1 MVCNNHILIVN
12 YIYYNHVVAP
22 YVTIQLEVHIYIYI
36 EEYLCFRHF
45 CVWGDLPPP
54 PPPRMATIERLFEHF
69 DLKISQ
75 NSGHRP

>member
-45 CVWGDLPPP
+45 CVWGISPLPPP
-54 PPPRMATIERLFEHF
+54 PDGHNR
-69 DLKISQ
+69 KIILAFW
-75 NSGHRP
+75 PKD

>member
-36 EEYLCFRHF
+36 EVFVF
-45 CVWGDLPPP
+45 
-54 PPPRMATIERLFEHF
+54 
-69 DLKISQ
+69 
-75 NSGHRP
+75 